1 MKKMI
6 TLIRGIVISLVVIM
20 YFHVTDIVYE
30 LYGSHNVYMSVESLL
45 AQTGSTGAVSVKD
58 EVKAPS
64 DHETGL
70 MKNLQER
77 KQQLDTREK
86 ALKEEESK
94 IETLKMEVTENME
107 ALKALEEKMSPP
119 LEVQKVET
127 DNKYKALAKMYEATP
142 PEKAA
147 IIFEKMD
154 RKMAAE
160 IMLRMNS
167 KKAGAIW
174 AHINRDVGLGIVR
187 EITSSQSVDAVSA
200 TRIAKE
206 ISGEESLKP
215 DTLQKIDTENIAG
228 TDKEIPKAEPTKPET
243 SGKEIPKAKLT
254 KPEAFGS
261 AERKVS
267 PITLKRNAGIKEEKS
282 KNVRS
287 GGQKPFAIQVKV
299 VRDLEM
305 AREYTKMLKEEGID
319 AHWSEMNLKGKE
331 TLYRILISHFT
342 SREDALKYMKNNNID
357 RNYPGSFIY
366 KSNQV
371 FPNKKK
377 KRK

>member
-1 MKKMI
+1 
-6 TLIRGIVISLVVIM
+6 
-20 YFHVTDIVYE
+20 
-30 LYGSHNVYMSVESLL
+30 
-45 AQTGSTGAVSVKD
+45 
-58 EVKAPS
+58 
-64 DHETGL
+64 
-70 MKNLQER
+70 
-77 KQQLDTREK
+77 
-86 ALKEEESK
+86 
-94 IETLKMEVTENME
+94 
-107 ALKALEEKMSPP
+107 
-119 LEVQKVET
+119 
-127 DNKYKALAKMYEATP
+127 
-142 PEKAA
+142 
-147 IIFEKMD
+147 
-154 RKMAAE
+154 
-160 IMLRMNS
+160 MLRMNS

>member
-1 MKKMI
+1 MI

-228 TDKEIPKAEPTKPET
+228 TDKEIPKA
-243 SGKEIPKAKLT
+243 KLT
-254 KPEAFGS
+254 KPETFGS

-299 VRDLEM
+299 LRDLEM

>member
-1 MKKMI
+1 LLWGIVDKGTHMKKMI

-228 TDKEIPKAEPTKPET
+228 TDKEIPKA
-243 SGKEIPKAKLT
+243 KLT
-254 KPEAFGS
+254 KPETFGS